1 MKKLD
6 RRRGLALAAMGG
18 MALMAAG
25 QGAFASGKP
34 EEAFRGTWKLRT
46 VSAWI
51 DGREVNPAAYGE
63 NPVGFIHYLP
73 GNRMAAVIA
82 YGGRKP
88 MQGDRLKA
96 SAEARAEAY
105 ASFVSYAGGYR
116 VEGDKVIHTVEVSAY
131 QNDVGSQQVRFFR
144 RDGNTLY
151 LESVPLMRD
160 GKPQVYKLIW
170 DRVPDGG

>member
-1 MKKLD
+1 MRIFD
-6 RRRGLALAAMGG
+6 RRRGLAAAIAGGLALLTPWQAG
-18 MALMAAG
+18 AA
-25 QGAFASGKP
+25 GKP
-34 EEAFRGTWKLRT
+34 EDSFHGTWKLRT

-51 DGREVNPAAYGE
+51 DGREANPNAYGE

-88 MQGDRLKA
+88 MEGDRLKA
-96 SAEARAEAY
+96 TLEARAEAY
-105 ASFVSYAGGYR
+105 ASFVSYAGSYR
-116 VEGDKVIHTVEVSAY
+116 VEGDRVIHTVEVSAY

-144 RDGNTLY
+144 RDGNTLH

-160 GKPQVYKLIW
+160 GKPQIYKLIW
-170 DRVPDGG
+170 DRLPDGK